1 LNQYPSLSKTFDAVV
16 MLTWSDW
23 HNEPRSNRY
32 HYATRFA
39 RHLPVF
45 FVQPDAPGREA
56 VSESI
61 PDSAIEI
68 LHVPQTYDITQ
79 TRALEAA
86 LARRGVRRP
95 LLWIYN
101 PHFKDFVV
109 RAPSPLRVYHATE
122 DYLSSSESAT
132 VRATLG
138 DVASEIR
145 GILKSTELVVAV
157 SEGVGTAYREFGGFT
172 GQIVVLPN
180 GCDFEFWH
188 AQKAA
193 DFLAPD
199 HAKPIAFYQGS
210 INPRLDFPLMGE
222 LADRLPDWEFW
233 YCGKLDP
240 YTPGWESLTKRA
252 NVRYHGMLDSNGV
265 AQLARRARVG
275 LIPFNQVGLMRRSL
289 PLKAYE
295 YVACGLPVVTIPIDA
310 LEKDPELFHVAHDAE
325 SFAAAMVAVVSTRDD
340 PSFIKNRLAAARAQS
355 YDVRFAELLD
365 IIGKRSNSEQATRP
379 RLNVLMLYD
388 DRSTHVHTIKE
399 HLDAFSNYSHHRY
412 HFLPATRAVSG
423 IDNVRA
429 RPDFGFYDAI
439 AVHYSVRVSL
449 EEHLSLGV
457 ADLVSSFCGPKM
469 LFIQDE
475 YENSEFAR
483 RWIERLGINAVFTNV
498 PLDQVEKIYP
508 RSRFP
513 NVDFLPT
520 LTGYV
525 PEDPTLDEFVTPLA
539 ERKIVIGYRGRQLPH
554 HYGQLGYEKYLIG
567 AEMKRRAEEAG
578 IAADIEFDD
587 SHRIYGIDWYQF
599 LASCQATLGS
609 ESGANV
615 FDDDGSLRA
624 LALRHSKMHYLDF
637 AASHLQGRD
646 DFVHM
651 NQISP
656 KIFEA
661 IRLRTALILFEGNYS
676 GIVKPDEHYI
686 PLKKDFSN
694 VAEVFAKVSDLSY
707 LEALTTRA
715 YDEIIA
721 TGRYSYATFVGGI
734 DRYIERQC
742 PRGSRARIF
751 SAPVFARYRE
761 GGSRVPINPASP
773 LLLDGVRIESVDP
786 RSQINAIR
794 RSPAKLLPAAAKGL
808 VSVLRRVWRRLP
820 VRPRRLVWQCL
831 PIGIRQRLKSLF

>member
-1 LNQYPSLSKTFDAVV
+1 

-56 VSESI
+56 VLESI

-68 LHVPQTYDITQ
+68 LHVPQAYDITQ
-79 TRALEAA
+79 TRALEAT
-86 LARRGVRRP
+86 LARRGIRRP

-109 RAPSPLRVYHATE
+109 RAPSPLRIYHATE
-122 DYLSSSESAT
+122 DYLSSSESTT

-145 GILKSTELVVAV
+145 GILKSADLVVAV
-157 SEGVGTAYREFGGFT
+157 SEGVGTVYRELGGFA
-172 GQIVVLPN
+172 GPIVVLPN

-188 AQKAA
+188 TQKAA

-199 HAKPIAFYQGS
+199 HAKPVAFYQGS
-210 INPRLDFPLMGE
+210 INPRLDFSLLGE

-240 YTPGWESLTKRA
+240 NMPGWESLARRA
-252 NVRYHGMLDSNGV
+252 NVRYHGMLDSNEV
-265 AQLARRARVG
+265 AQLARKARVG

-310 LEKDPELFHVAHDAE
+310 LEKDPELFHTAHDAE
-325 SFAAAMVAVVSTRDD
+325 SFAAAIVAVASTRND
-340 PSFIKNRLAAARAQS
+340 PPFVRNRLKAARAQS
-355 YDVRFAELLD
+355 YDERFAELLD
-365 IIGKRSNSEQATRP
+365 IIGKRSTPEQAERS

-412 HFLPATRAVSG
+412 HFLPATGAVTG
-423 IDNVRA
+423 IDGASA
-429 RPDFGFYDAI
+429 RPDLGIYDAI
-439 AVHYSVRVSL
+439 ALHYSVRVSL
-449 EEHLSLGV
+449 DEHLSLGV
-457 ADLVSSFCGPKM
+457 AEMISSFCGPKI
-469 LFIQDE
+469 LFVQDE
-475 YENSEFAR
+475 YENTEIAR

-498 PLDQVEKIYP
+498 PLDEVERVYP
-508 RSRFP
+508 ATRFS

-525 PEDPTLDEFVTPLA
+525 PEDPLLESFVTPLS

-567 AEMKRRAEEAG
+567 VEMKRRAEEAG
-578 IAADIEFDD
+578 IAVDIEVDD
-587 SHRIYGIDWYQF
+587 SRRIYGIGWYRF
-599 LASCQATLGS
+599 LASCRATLGS

-615 FDDDGSLRA
+615 FDDDGSLRE
-624 LALRHSKMHYLDF
+624 LALHHSKMPYHDF
-637 AASHLQGRD
+637 AASYLKGRD
-646 DFVHM
+646 GFVRM

-656 KIFEA
+656 KIFES
-661 IRLRTALILFEGNYS
+661 IRLRTALILFEGSYS
-676 GIVKPDEHYI
+676 GIVKPDRHYI

-694 VAEVFAKVSDLSY
+694 VAEVFAKVADLPH

-721 TGRYSYATFVGGI
+721 TGRYSYATFVDGI
-734 DRYIERQC
+734 DRYLERQC
-742 PRGSRARIF
+742 PRGARAKIF
-751 SAPVFARYRE
+751 STPIFARYRE
-761 GGSRVPINPASP
+761 DGARVPIDPTSP
-773 LLLDGVRIESVDP
+773 LLFDGIRIESIDP
-786 RSQINAIR
+786 RSEINAIR
-794 RSPAKLLPAAAKGL
+794 QPPAEFRPTPAMGL
-808 VSVLRRVWRRLP
+808 ISVLGRVWRTLP
-820 VRPRRLVWQCL
+820 VRPRRMIWHRL

>member
-1 LNQYPSLSKTFDAVV
+1 VNLSETFDAVV

-45 FVQPDAPGREA
+45 FVQPDAPGREV
-56 VSESI
+56 VSESV
-61 PDSAIEI
+61 PDTAIEI

-79 TRALEAA
+79 TRALEAT
-86 LARRGVRRP
+86 LARRGIRRP

-109 RAPSPLRVYHATE
+109 RAPSPLRIYHATE
-122 DYLSSSESAT
+122 DYLSPSESAT

-145 GILKSTELVVAV
+145 GILKSADIVVAV
-157 SEGVGTAYREFGGFT
+157 SEGVGTVYRELGGFT

-199 HAKPIAFYQGS
+199 RAKPVAFYQGS
-210 INPRLDFPLMGE
+210 INPRLDFPLLGE
-222 LADRLPDWEFW
+222 IADRLPDWEFW

-240 YTPGWESLTKRA
+240 NIPGWESLTQRV
-252 NVRYHGMLDSNGV
+252 NVRYHGMLDSSEV
-265 AQLARRARVG
+265 AQLARQARVG

-310 LEKDPELFHVAHDAE
+310 LEKDPELFRTAHNAE
-325 SFAAAMVAVVSTRDD
+325 SFAAAIVAVASTRDD
-340 PSFIKNRLAAARAQS
+340 PSLVKNRLAAARAQS
-355 YDVRFAELLD
+355 YDIRFAELLD
-365 IIGKRSNSEQATRP
+365 VIGKRSTSEQAERP

-388 DRSTHVHTIKE
+388 DRSTHVHTITE
-399 HLDAFSNYSHHRY
+399 HLDAFSNYSRHRY
-412 HFLPATRAVSG
+412 HFLPATGAVTG
-423 IDNVRA
+423 IDSASA
-429 RPDFGFYDAI
+429 RPDFGIYDAI
-439 AVHYSVRVSL
+439 ALHYSVRVSL
-449 EEHLSLGV
+449 DEHLSLGV
-457 ADLVSSFCGPKM
+457 AELVSSFCGPKM

-475 YENSEFAR
+475 YENSETAR

-498 PLDQVEKIYP
+498 PLDEIEKVYP
-508 RSRFP
+508 ATRFSS
-513 NVDFLPT
+513 VDFLPT

-525 PEDPTLDEFVTPLA
+525 PEDPLLESFVTPLS

-567 AEMKRRAEEAG
+567 FEMKRHAEEAG
-578 IAADIEFDD
+578 IAADIEVDD
-587 SHRIYGIDWYQF
+587 SRRIYGTGWYRF
-599 LASCQATLGS
+599 LASCRATLGS
-609 ESGANV
+609 ESGSNV
-615 FDDDGSLRA
+615 FDDDGSLRE
-624 LALRHSKMHYLDF
+624 LALHHSKIPYHDF
-637 AASHLQGRD
+637 AASHLNGRD
-646 DFVHM
+646 DFVRM

-656 KIFEA
+656 KIFES
-661 IRLRTALILFEGNYS
+661 IRLRTALILFEGSYS
-676 GIVKPDEHYI
+676 GIVKPDRHYI
-686 PLKKDFSN
+686 SLKKDFSN
-694 VAEVFAKVSDLSY
+694 VAEVFAKVADLPY

-721 TGRYSYATFVGGI
+721 TGRYSYATFVDGI
-734 DRYIERQC
+734 DRYLERQC
-742 PRGSRARIF
+742 PRGARAKIF
-751 SAPVFARYRE
+751 SSPVFARYRE
-761 GGSRVPINPASP
+761 EGSRVPIEPTSP
-773 LLLDGVRIESVDP
+773 LVFDGIRNESVDP
-786 RSQINAIR
+786 RWEINAIR
-794 RSPAKLLPAAAKGL
+794 RPPAELLPPPAMGL
-808 VSVLRRVWRRLP
+808 ISVLRRVWRKLP
-820 VRPRRLVWQCL
+820 VRPRRLIWQRL